1 MSKNIRSSAPASSG
15 VRAASATRCARAT
28 AASCLLCP
36 KVNSRKKIPNVDGAY
51 TSLNTRGVPPA
62 RSTPASSMLS
72 APQAI
77 AATIE
82 VSLPAGL
89 TAPDFTRVDGST
101 TCSPISRERPDC
113 SASSSTGTNPDA
125 DTKFRSSNT
134 ADPAVNVYDECIESA
149 FSDRGQIRPKHS
161 YYPRP
166 EGIFAIHTPIKSP
179 AHPRIQAK
187 APRADYQPSAIQAEF
202 LLTAMSFFWSDWA
215 EVGYRTGWGTWICG
229 LAPFWSH
236 RAHADGKRHVCGEGF
251 VSGVFSTARSRCPVD
266 EQQLHGRLH
275 HR

>member
-89 TAPDFTRVDGST
+89 IAPDFTRVDGST
-101 TCSPISRERPDC
+101 TYSPISRERPDC

-125 DTKFRSSNT
+125 DTKFCSSNT

-187 APRADYQPSAIQAEF
+187 SREVGVVLRGSRPGRHA
-202 LLTAMSFFWSDWA
+202 TAMD
-215 EVGYRTGWGTWICG
+215 VG
-229 LAPFWSH
+229 
-236 RAHADGKRHVCGEGF
+236 
-251 VSGVFSTARSRCPVD
+251 D
-266 EQQLHGRLH
+266 E
-275 HR
+275 